1 MNVTA
6 RHLVMAIFL
15 AAATQ
20 LYAPAA
26 TSGQAPLLTLS
37 DAAIAAI
44 EADPTLAAALA
55 RENAAEAD
63 VRRATAAR
71 LPTLNLEGAVTRF
84 QEPMV
89 VAPLHSFDPSSPPR
103 FDEALVQ
110 GAARLRYTAFDGGRV
125 GSSVRAARSARE
137 ATEGHTATR
146 RMDVLA
152 RVTEAYLGVLGARA
166 HQDAAE
172 RQVTALEAEH
182 VRARQ
187 RVETGSAAEVELL
200 RASAALEEARAAAI
214 SARARMELTERSLAR
229 TMGVDPSEIIEAGL
243 EEIDVGDPV
252 ANETGPLV
260 TSSAPVAHPDLEAAA
275 AYERAASERLD
286 GERAARLPRL
296 DVTAAML
303 DYGTWSGGHVAEWQV
318 GVAVSW
324 PLFTGGARSALIRRT
339 EAELSAARRETEAV
353 ARSIDAAIDAARSA
367 IVEADARSEALD
379 ASVRQWT
386 EVAPIEAHALDTGA
400 GTQSD
405 LLTAEA
411 SLFRAR
417 AGLAEAR
424 YARLLARVQLARA
437 LGRLDLDWLQR
448 TLEVE

>member
-1 MNVTA
+1 MMNVTEWRFA
-6 RHLVMAIFL
+6 TATAL
-15 AAATQ
+15 ALASLCAPVAAW
-20 LYAPAA
+20 
-26 TSGQAPLLTLS
+26 GQAPPLTLS

-44 EADPTLAAALA
+44 AADPALAAAMA
-55 RENAAEAD
+55 REEAAEAD

-71 LPTLNLEGAVTRF
+71 LPTLALEGAVTRF

-125 GSSVRAARSARE
+125 GSNARAARSARD
-137 ATEGHTATR
+137 ATEARTATR
-146 RMDVLA
+146 RMDLLE
-152 RVTEAYLGVLGARA
+152 RVTAAYVGVLGARA
-166 HQDAAE
+166 HLDAAE
-172 RQVTALEAEH
+172 RQVAALEAEAD
-182 VRARQ
+182 RARQ
-187 RVETGSAAEVELL
+187 RVGAGTAAEVELL

-214 SARARMELTERSLAR
+214 SARTRMELGERSLAR
-229 TMGVDPSEIIEAGL
+229 TMGVDASEVAGAL
-243 EEIDVGDPV
+243 LAEIDVGDPV
-252 ANETGPLV
+252 ADPTGPFGTPSPPV
-260 TSSAPVAHPDLEAAA
+260 THPDLEAAA
-275 AYERAASERLD
+275 AHERAASDRLD

-296 DVTAAML
+296 DLTAAML

-318 GVAVSW
+318 GAAVSW

-367 IVEADARSEALD
+367 IIEADARSEALD

-386 EVAPIEAHALDTGA
+386 EVARIEALALETGA

-411 SLFRAR
+411 NLFRAR

-424 YARLLARVQLARA
+424 YARLLARVKLARA

>member
-1 MNVTA
+1 MNFTDRRLA
-6 RHLVMAIFL
+6 GAISLGL
-15 AAATQ
+15 AALCT
-20 LYAPAA
+20 PAA
-26 TSGQAPLLTLS
+26 ASGQSAPLTLS
-37 DAAIAAI
+37 EAAVAAL
-44 EADPTLAAALA
+44 ESDPTLAAALA
-55 RENAAEAD
+55 REEAAGAD
-63 VRRATAAR
+63 VQRASAGR
-71 LPTLNLEGAVTRF
+71 LPSVNLEGAITRF

-103 FDEALVQ
+103 FDEGLVQ
-110 GAARLRYTAFDGGRV
+110 GAARLRYTAFDGGRI
-125 GSSVRAARSARE
+125 GSSVRAARSARD
-137 ATEGHTATR
+137 ATEARTATR
-146 RMDVLA
+146 RMDILE

-166 HQDAAE
+166 HRDAAE
-172 RQVTALEAEH
+172 RQIAALEAEH
-182 VRARQ
+182 DRARQ

-214 SARARMELTERSLAR
+214 SSRTRTELAERSLAR
-229 TMGVDPSEIIEAGL
+229 AMGVDPSEVVGAPL
-243 EEIDVGDPV
+243 EEIDAGDRV
-252 ANETGPLV
+252 TDETGGTPA
-260 TSSAPVAHPDLEAAA
+260 APVGHPDLEAAA
-275 AYERAASERLD
+275 AYERAAGERLD

-296 DVTAAML
+296 DLTAAML

-353 ARSIDAAIDAARSA
+353 TRSVDAAIDAARSA
-367 IVEADARSEALD
+367 IIEADARTEALD
-379 ASVRQWT
+379 ASVGQWT
-386 EVAPIEAHALDTGA
+386 EVARIEALALETGA

-417 AGLAEAR
+417 AGLADAT
-424 YARLLARVQLARA
+424 YARLLARVRLARA